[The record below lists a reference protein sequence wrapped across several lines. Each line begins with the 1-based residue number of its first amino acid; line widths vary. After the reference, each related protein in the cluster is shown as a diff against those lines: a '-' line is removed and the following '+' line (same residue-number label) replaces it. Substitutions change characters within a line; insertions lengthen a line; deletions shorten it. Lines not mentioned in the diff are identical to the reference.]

1 MFVHKMI
8 YETNAHCL
16 EHLFTFSLFL
26 TVQYLLHIVNHC
38 IFFTLTRDNFYV
50 YLSCLLCI
58 SYVSVSC
65 GCMKRS
71 RTQFGDNYHVK
82 CIKLTFSFFTLLS
95 LSPDNLIRWLIFFLL
110 LIGAHV
116 AALMVPTQQYATH
129 TKLYTQNTDIRGL
142 FIFISKL
149 QIKRTMRH
157 FSMPVEKL

>member
-1 MFVHKMI
+1 MKPMRIVWSIF
-8 YETNAHCL
+8 
-16 EHLFTFSLFL
+16 FTFSLFL

-116 AALMVPTQQYATH
+116 AALMVPTQ
-129 TKLYTQNTDIRGL
+129 
-142 FIFISKL
+142 
-149 QIKRTMRH
+149 
-157 FSMPVEKL
+157 